1 MATVTGYTAA
11 RMKEIEDAA
20 IIDGDVVGDD
30 LILTKFDSTQINAG
44 NVRGPQGIQGPVGPV
59 QEAPLNITPYAR
71 KNGLW
76 VPTTE
81 TAVRDTLASLNTNN
95 PVVAVGRLVIAT
107 DSSPRIVAIGDG
119 VTAWNSLPKYYA
131 RSASQSAQTLA
142 VQNGITSNT
151 TYVDRTGLIV
161 TFTVGDVPWMVIANE
176 SLVYS
181 NAAGSLAVI
190 SIRDSAGV
198 TYVQSA
204 TSMSST
210 ATGGIYYG
218 SSIEASE
225 RITTPGTYT
234 RKMSI
239 SNGTVVGSIT
249 FGDSGGYYAR
259 LRAFPE
265 P

>member
-30 LILTKFDSTQINAG
+30 LILTRFDTTQINAG
-44 NVRGPQGIQGPVGPV
+44 NVRGAQGIQGPAGPV
-59 QEAPLNITPYAR
+59 GEAPLNITPYAR

-107 DSSPRIVAIGDG
+107 DSSPLRIAIGDG

-131 RSASQSAQTLA
+131 RSASQSVSTQAIQTVSTNA
-142 VQNGITSNT
+142 
-151 TYVDRTGLIV
+151 YVDRTGLIV
-161 TFTVGDVPWMVIANE
+161 TFTVGDIPWMVVGNE
-176 SLVYS
+176 SIVY
-181 NAAGSLAVI
+181 GSASGGVPI
-190 SIRDSAGV
+190 IAIRDAANIILEAAVGGL
-198 TYVQSA
+198 
-204 TSMSST
+204 SST
-210 ATGGIYYG
+210 AFGVGYYG
-218 SSIEASE
+218 TVPQVAE
-225 RITTPGTYT
+225 RISVAGTYT
-234 RKMSI
+234 RKLSMNNVSQV
-239 SNGTVVGSIT
+239 GTIT
-249 FGDSGGYYAR
+249 YGGAPYSAR

-265 P
+265 H